1 MANGLTGPKGSV
13 FEWLI
18 ASRCM
23 ALFAMTRR
31 ADRPYRANQR
41 RQSTTDGTGS
51 RVMREVR
58 HSIEFNNL
66 ERKFDDRVRQE
77 FCDSRN
83 CLTAD
88 CCVARDN
95 FGRIWAWVSV
105 KGTEW
110 I

>member
-1 MANGLTGPKGSV
+1 
-13 FEWLI
+13 
-18 ASRCM
+18 M

-31 ADRPYRANQR
+31 AGRLYRANQQ

-51 RVMREVR
+51 RVMREVK

-66 ERKFDDRVRQE
+66 ERKFDNHVRQE

-88 CCVARDN
+88 YCVARDN

>member
-1 MANGLTGPKGSV
+1 
-13 FEWLI
+13 
-18 ASRCM
+18 M
-23 ALFAMTRR
+23 ALFDMNRR

-88 CCVARDN
+88 YCVTHDN
-95 FGRIWAWVSV
+95 FGRIWVWVSV
-105 KGTEW
+105 KRTEW